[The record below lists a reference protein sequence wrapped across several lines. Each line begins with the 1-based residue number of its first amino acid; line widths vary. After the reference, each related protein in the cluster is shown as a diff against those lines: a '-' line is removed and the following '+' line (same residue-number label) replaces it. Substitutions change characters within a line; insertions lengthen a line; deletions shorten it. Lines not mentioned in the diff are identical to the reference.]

1 MTCPSLLV
9 MTGWQVALAAVTGS
23 PPCMHSMSI
32 PLSCVLCARCCP
44 CMHSA
49 CIVCMHSVPS
59 AMAELTPCH
68 ALPYWRL
75 AGRWRWLLWRGP
87 CHAQYDHPAEPRIAR
102 PLPPLH
108 ALAGMHTQDIQASST
123 FMSTAASTPSGQ
135 WLERLCFP
143 MPWIK
148 HRRHISRKIEGP
160 RPCHVYRLTTAESN

>member
-87 CHAQYDHPAEPRIAR
+87 CHAQLMIIPLSRVLRAR
-102 PLPPLH
+102 
-108 ALAGMHTQDIQASST
+108 
-123 FMSTAASTPSGQ
+123 
-135 WLERLCFP
+135 C
-143 MPWIK
+143 
-148 HRRHISRKIEGP
+148 
-160 RPCHVYRLTTAESN
+160 RPCMHWQACTRKTYKQAPHLCRPQHLPHLDSGWSACAFLCHGLSIEDT